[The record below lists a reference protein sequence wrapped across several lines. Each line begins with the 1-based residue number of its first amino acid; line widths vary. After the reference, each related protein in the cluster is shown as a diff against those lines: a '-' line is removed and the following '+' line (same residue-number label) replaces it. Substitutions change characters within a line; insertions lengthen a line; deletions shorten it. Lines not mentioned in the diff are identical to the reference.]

1 MVIGPLT
8 LPPRKPRKG
17 TAVNSTQP
25 LRSVRPALHAR
36 RTVRVTALLASL
48 ALLAGCGA
56 QVNDTEEDADRQ
68 NNGSSYPV
76 SITNCGE
83 KKTFDRAPE
92 RVITNDVGITEI
104 MFALGL
110 EDHMAGYVMPA
121 HKTTGDDVPWSGGY
135 EKAKWLA
142 KDTKLSKEIALDNRA
157 DLVFAGWNYGF
168 NEAEGFTPATL
179 DKLGIDSYL
188 LTESCRNGKGKA
200 RGVMSPLEALYTD
213 LETLGTLFDVED
225 RAAKLIK
232 GFRKQV
238 ADTQAKAPA
247 DKDKPRVFL
256 YDANEDKP
264 LTSGKFAGPHDIIS
278 KAGGDHVMK
287 DLEDSWVSVGWETVV
302 DRDPEIIVINNY
314 GDVSAKQK
322 EKFLKSFAPL
332 KNVSAVKNDRIF
344 TLDYVDLVE
353 SPRNP
358 RAIASLGEYVRETAE
373 ESKKR

>member
-1 MVIGPLT
+1 MD
-8 LPPRKPRKG
+8 
-17 TAVNSTQP
+17 S
-25 LRSVRPALHAR
+25 LRSRLPRAPR
-36 RTVRVTALLASL
+36 GTALLAAL
-48 ALLAGCGA
+48 ALVAGCGA
-56 QVNDTEEDADRQ
+56 QVNDSSEKSGKSDAKDDH
-68 NNGSSYPV
+68 YPV
-76 SITNCGE
+76 TITNCGE
-83 KKTFDRAPE
+83 RKTFDKAPE
-92 RVITNDVGITEI
+92 RVITNDIGITEI

-110 EDHMAGYVMPA
+110 EGQMAGYVTPA
-121 HKTTGDDVPWSGGY
+121 YKSSDGGVPWMDAY
-135 EKAKWLA
+135 DRTRW
-142 KDTKLSKEIALDNRA
+142 LSKGKVNKELVVDHKA

-168 NEAEGFTPATL
+168 NEGEGFTPATL

-213 LETLGTLFDVED
+213 LETLGTLFDVEE

-232 GFRKQV
+232 DFRKQV

-247 DKDKPRVFL
+247 KKDRPRVFL

-264 LTSGKFAGPHDIIS
+264 LTSGKFAGPHDIIT
-278 KAGGDHVMK
+278 KAGGDHIMK
-287 DLEDSWVSVGWETVV
+287 DLEDSWVTVGWETVV

-322 EKFLKSFAPL
+322 ERFLKSFPPL

-358 RAIASLGEYVRETAE
+358 GAIAALGEFVRQTA
-373 ESKKR
+373 KNGR